1 MQSLELF
8 IQSRPEKTLSNGYN
22 SRWNGSRTPLNYT
35 FLNNRFPVNTVDTV
49 GAITILTPLTNEL
62 GTAVTFSDTR
72 VALNIDSIGFYISID
87 GTSTSLDGGI
97 YKIIN
102 IDPGTFNTVIIG
114 ASFTGSLVGGAEG
127 QRYYKGYK
135 ALANVYVGSPS
146 YHPYYSDES
155 KPEYLAG
162 TLEIDFYKDPNNFN
176 INLGVGNVRNF
187 IKPDITSEFDTTEEN
202 SHNLWTSFYIEYAEI
217 WEGNETPTYTR
228 DTLNGCTPF
237 TDFVDSSFA
246 SGLGSWS
253 TRSSSLF
260 TESWSGTSGLVEVSM
275 PNGNIIRSQ
284 VLFQSK
290 QYPANSLYRFDLDI
304 GFSDTQNLTIL
315 IVNDSDNV
323 IASKTI
329 NTSGNTSIQF
339 YTTKLEADIGIC
351 ITGLVSSETVD
362 LLDFNVTA
370 NQGVSSPC
378 DYSSFAV
385 FGTKQFQDALGG
397 NFGDYVLNV
406 VDSDVTPKILTHF
419 DELSLYPNRVFEA
432 GGGLVTIYSEFN
444 NYINAVIP
452 ANVFTLSDGGDSVFL
467 QFSTFK
473 NDGTSLDVVNVKI
486 DNKSD
491 GVYAVDAYL
500 GVSLQSFDYGYCQF
514 VITPGNTLIDA
525 DYGDFTSDP
534 RIGPAGS
541 YDSSVWNIDLINPT
555 STSITS
561 DATQIE
567 TSSLPYGFN
576 YSSQLGFTFGTI
588 VSTVNKINETTS
600 SVGVLEGRTYE
611 LTYFVGIGDG
621 SDNMTFTDGSF
632 TSYWL
637 PSGYLE
643 SECNTVFKY
652 AFLDEN
658 RKINL
663 PNNEPIFV
671 QGTTSFTAKATETIT
686 LERYLEYNG
695 PSITG
700 GGCDWF
706 YAEMRFKGPIEYVS
720 EQKPIKINTD
730 CFGYKGNTIRWLNDL
745 GGWETWKFKQFQTV
759 KEKFKKTEIKRDIFS
774 DFDNYFIN
782 GSTQYDAIAVDSR
795 KSITLRSGLL
805 TDNELEILSQLQRSI
820 KVQILTDK
828 ETTFGSGTRKET
840 YQTVSIKSGSF
851 VLIEEE
857 KNMHEIS
864 FDVTLP
870 NTLTQ
875 EL

>member
-1 MQSLELF
+1 
-8 IQSRPEKTLSNGYN
+8 
-22 SRWNGSRTPLNYT
+22 
-35 FLNNRFPVNTVDTV
+35 
-49 GAITILTPLTNEL
+49 
-62 GTAVTFSDTR
+62 
-72 VALNIDSIGFYISID
+72 
-87 GTSTSLDGGI
+87 
-97 YKIIN
+97 
-102 IDPGTFNTVIIG
+102 
-114 ASFTGSLVGGAEG
+114 
-127 QRYYKGYK
+127 
-135 ALANVYVGSPS
+135 
-146 YHPYYSDES
+146 
-155 KPEYLAG
+155 
-162 TLEIDFYKDPNNFN
+162 
-176 INLGVGNVRNF
+176 
-187 IKPDITSEFDTTEEN
+187 
-202 SHNLWTSFYIEYAEI
+202 
-217 WEGNETPTYTR
+217 
-228 DTLNGCTPF
+228 
-237 TDFVDSSFA
+237 
-246 SGLGSWS
+246 
-253 TRSSSLF
+253 
-260 TESWSGTSGLVEVSM
+260 M
-275 PNGNIIRSQ
+275 PNGNIIRSE

-329 NTSGNTSIQF
+329 NTSGNTSIEF
-339 YTTKLEADIGIC
+339 FTTQIEANIGIS

-406 VDSDVTPKILTHF
+406 VDSNLTPKILTHF
-419 DELSLYPNRVFEA
+419 EELTLTPATYFKQGNGQELYSN
-432 GGGLVTIYSEFN
+432 FN
-444 NYINAVIP
+444 NYINAIIP
-452 ANVFTLSDGGDSVFL
+452 ANVFSLSDGGDNVFL
-467 QFSTFK
+467 QFNTFK
-473 NDGTSLDVVNVKI
+473 NNGDTVDSLKIKI

-491 GVYAVDAYL
+491 GVYAVDVYNTL
-500 GVSLQSFDYGYCQF
+500 VLNSFDYGYCQF
-514 VITPGNTLIDA
+514 VITPGNTFVDGN
-525 DYGDFTSDP
+525 YGNFTSDP

-541 YDSSVWNIDLINPT
+541 YDSSVWGIDLINPT
-555 STSITS
+555 GASVIS

-567 TSSLPYGFN
+567 TSDLPYGFN
-576 YSSQLGFTFGTI
+576 YSSQLGFSFGTI
-588 VSTVNKINETTS
+588 VSSLNQIHETTS
-600 SVGVLEGRTYE
+600 PIGVVEGRTYD
-611 LTYFVGIGDG
+611 LTYFVGIGNG
-621 SDNMTFTDGSF
+621 SDSMTFTDGSF

-652 AFLDEN
+652 AFLNEN
-658 RKINL
+658 RPANQ

-686 LERYLEYNG
+686 FRRILQYQG
-695 PSITG
+695 PQITG
-700 GGCDWF
+700 GGCDWY

-805 TDNELEILSQLQRSI
+805 TDNELEVLSQLQRSI

-864 FDVTLP
+864 FDVTLLD
-870 NTLTQ
+870 TLTQ

>member
-1 MQSLELF
+1 MESLELF

-49 GAITILTPLTNEL
+49 GSITILTTLTNEQ

-72 VALNIDSIGFYISID
+72 VNLNIDSIGFYILIN

-102 IDPGTFNTVIIG
+102 IDPGTSNTVIIG
-114 ASFTGSLVGGAEG
+114 DSFTGSLVGGATG

-146 YHPYYSDES
+146 YHPYYSDGS

-162 TLEIDFYKDPNNFN
+162 TLEIDFDSNS
-176 INLGVGNVRNF
+176 LAWGNVRNF

-217 WEGNETPTYTR
+217 WEGNEIPTYTR
-228 DTLNGCTPF
+228 DTLNGCTTFSDF
-237 TDFVDSSFA
+237 TDPSFINGDSSWPSDSTIGYNTSWQSNSGNVACGFSSFLTTGSAILYQSKSIIPGNQYLLTIDISFSSSNSTKRLVVFDDQNRKIASIDVFNSSQYTISFNPTFESSTVGFA
-246 SGLGSWS
+246 VECFNRGSFLTCTLNSLNISANSGL
-253 TRSSSLF
+253 
-260 TESWSGTSGLVEVSM
+260 
-275 PNGNIIRSQ
+275 I
-284 VLFQSK
+284 
-290 QYPANSLYRFDLDI
+290 
-304 GFSDTQNLTIL
+304 
-315 IVNDSDNV
+315 
-323 IASKTI
+323 
-329 NTSGNTSIQF
+329 
-339 YTTKLEADIGIC
+339 
-351 ITGLVSSETVD
+351 
-362 LLDFNVTA
+362 
-370 NQGVSSPC
+370 SPC

-406 VDSDVTPKILTHF
+406 VDSNLTPKILTHF
-419 DELSLYPNRVFEA
+419 EELTLTPATYFKQGNSQELYSN
-432 GGGLVTIYSEFN
+432 FN
-444 NYINAVIP
+444 NYINAIIP
-452 ANVFTLSDGGDSVFL
+452 ANVFSLSDGGDNVFL
-467 QFSTFK
+467 QFNTFK
-473 NDGTSLDVVNVKI
+473 GNGDTVDSLKIKI

-491 GVYAVDAYL
+491 GVYAVDVYNTL
-500 GVSLQSFDYGYCQF
+500 VLNSFDYGYCQF
-514 VITPGNTLIDA
+514 VITPGNTFVDGN
-525 DYGDFTSDP
+525 YGDFTSDP
-534 RIGPAGS
+534 MVGAAGS
-541 YDSSVWNIDLINPT
+541 YDSSVWGIDLINLT
-555 STSITS
+555 GTSITS
-561 DATQIE
+561 NGTQSE
-567 TSSLPYGFN
+567 TSALPYDFN
-576 YSSQLGFTFGTI
+576 YSSQLGFSFGTI
-588 VSTVNKINETTS
+588 VSSVNKIHETTS
-600 SVGVLEGRTYE
+600 PIDVVEGRTYDF
-611 LTYFVGIGDG
+611 TYFVGIGNG

-658 RKINL
+658 RQVNQ
-663 PNNEPIFV
+663 PNNDPIFV

-686 LERYLEYNG
+686 LERYLEYDG

-720 EQKPIKINTD
+720 EQKTIKINTD

-745 GGWETWKFKQFQTV
+745 GGWETWRFKQFQTV

-805 TDNELEILSQLQRSI
+805 TDNELEVLSQLQRSI
-820 KVQILTDK
+820 KVQIQTDK
-828 ETTFGSGTRKET
+828 ETTLGSVTRKET

-864 FDVTLP
+864 FDVNLP
-870 NTLTQ
+870 DTLTQ
-875 EL
+875 ELW

>member
-1 MQSLELF
+1 MAVTITQ
-8 IQSRPEKTLSNGYN
+8 RPEKTLSNGSN
-22 SRWNGSRTPLNYT
+22 SRWNGSRTPLNYE
-35 FLNNRFPVNTVDTV
+35 FYSDKFPQNFSSTDQPASIQDIEYLQNKSGTLIQFGKTLTDMGLSVGDYIDILDT
-49 GAITILTPLTNEL
+49 
-62 GTAVTFSDTR
+62 D
-72 VALNIDSIGFYISID
+72 
-87 GTSTSLDGGI
+87 TSLDGGI
-97 YKIIN
+97 YKIKEDVDGISK
-102 IDPGTFNTVIIG
+102 VIIE
-114 ASFTGSLVGGAEG
+114 AKTLDSWTSGGVA
-127 QRYYKGYK
+127 QKYYKGYK

-146 YHPYYSDES
+146 YHPYNIDGS
-155 KPEYLAG
+155 KSEYLAG
-162 TLEIDFYKDPNNFN
+162 TLEIDFDSN
-176 INLGVGNVRNF
+176 NLGVGNVRNF

-228 DTLNGCTPF
+228 DVLNGCIPF

-260 TESWSGTSGLVEVSM
+260 TESWSGGSGDVSVSM
-275 PNGNIIRSQ
+275 PSGNIIRSQ

-290 QYPANSLYRFDLDI
+290 QYPANSLYRFDLNVFFL
-304 GFSDTQNLTIL
+304 GTQNLTIL

-329 NTSGNTSIQF
+329 NTPGNTSIDF
-339 YTTKLEADIGIC
+339 YTTQLESDIGVS
-351 ITGLVSSETVD
+351 ITGLVSSENI
-362 LLDFNVTA
+362 LLFDFNVTA
-370 NQGVSSPC
+370 NQGLSSPC

-444 NYINAVIP
+444 NYINAIIP

-473 NDGTSLDVVNVKI
+473 NDGTALDVVDLKI

-525 DYGDFTSDP
+525 DYGTFNEPNQALWNVSKVTGSFVNDGGFQQNSVIVKSGSGSGNFNVNNSTNGSTLPIGETELYKFDSPISTIIGRPYSLVGYYYNDANFAPFISGKTSIYFKIEGTNIVSNKIPLDSVFGNNEWIPLTIDFT
-534 RIGPAGS
+534 A
-541 YDSSVWNIDLINPT
+541 
-555 STSITS
+555 
-561 DATQIE
+561 
-567 TSSLPYGFN
+567 TSSSINIVLCIE
-576 YSSQLGFTFGTI
+576 SIEDIDFTFGLSLI
-588 VSTVNKINETTS
+588 
-600 SVGVLEGRTYE
+600 
-611 LTYFVGIGDG
+611 
-621 SDNMTFTDGSF
+621 
-632 TSYWL
+632 
-637 PSGYLE
+637 
-643 SECNTVFKY
+643 
-652 AFLDEN
+652 LDD
-658 RKINL
+658 
-663 PNNEPIFV
+663 
-671 QGTTSFTAKATETIT
+671 IT
-686 LERYLEYNG
+686 
-695 PSITG
+695 
-700 GGCDWF
+700 
-706 YAEMRFKGPIEYVS
+706 FKGPIEYVS

-805 TDNELEILSQLQRSI
+805 TDNELEVLSQIQRSI

-870 NTLTQ
+870 DTLTQ

>member
-1 MQSLELF
+1 MESLELF

-49 GAITILTPLTNEL
+49 GTITILTPLTNEL
-62 GTAVTFSDTR
+62 GTAVTFLDTR
-72 VALNIDSIGFYISID
+72 VTLNIDSIGFYISID

-102 IDPGTFNTVIIG
+102 IDPGTTNTVVIG
-114 ASFTGSLVGGAEG
+114 ASFTGSLVGGATG

-146 YHPYYSDES
+146 YHPYNIDGS

-162 TLEIDFYKDPNNFN
+162 TLEIDFYQDPNNFN
-176 INLGVGNVRNF
+176 INLGIGNVRNF
-187 IKPDITSEFDTTEEN
+187 IKPDITSEFDTIEEN

-228 DTLNGCTPF
+228 DVLNGCTPF

-260 TESWSGTSGLVEVSM
+260 TESWSGNSGLVEVSM

-329 NTSGNTSIQF
+329 STSGNTSIEF
-339 YTTKLEADIGIC
+339 YTTKLEADIGVS

-419 DELSLYPNRVFEA
+419 DKLSLYPNRVFEA

-444 NYINAVIP
+444 NYINAIIP

-467 QFSTFK
+467 QFSTFE
-473 NDGTSLDVVNVKI
+473 NDGTALDVVDLKI

-491 GVYAVDAYL
+491 GVYTVDAYL
-500 GVSLQSFDYGYCQF
+500 GVNLQSFDYGYCQF

-525 DYGDFTSDP
+525 DYGTFNEPNQALWNISKVTGSFVNDGGFQQNSVIVKSGSGSGSFSISNLSSSTTLPTGETELYKFDSPISTIIGRPYSLVAYYYNNQNFSVENGKTSIYFKIEGTSIVSNKISLNSSLVDNEWIPLTIDFTATS
-534 RIGPAGS
+534 
-541 YDSSVWNIDLINPT
+541 SSVNIVLCIESIEDISFITATLLIDD
-555 STSITS
+555 IT
-561 DATQIE
+561 
-567 TSSLPYGFN
+567 
-576 YSSQLGFTFGTI
+576 
-588 VSTVNKINETTS
+588 
-600 SVGVLEGRTYE
+600 
-611 LTYFVGIGDG
+611 
-621 SDNMTFTDGSF
+621 
-632 TSYWL
+632 
-637 PSGYLE
+637 
-643 SECNTVFKY
+643 
-652 AFLDEN
+652 
-658 RKINL
+658 
-663 PNNEPIFV
+663 
-671 QGTTSFTAKATETIT
+671 
-686 LERYLEYNG
+686 
-695 PSITG
+695 
-700 GGCDWF
+700 
-706 YAEMRFKGPIEYVS
+706 FKGPIEYVS

-730 CFGYKGNTIRWLNDL
+730 CFGYKGNNIRWLNDL

-805 TDNELEILSQLQRSI
+805 TDNELEVLSQLQRSI

-870 NTLTQ
+870 DTLTQ